1 MFSTEALEKYL
12 QQENPYPCLNLL
24 ESAMVCYK
32 WTEGKTIPAPLLE
45 DLYAMFG
52 EKIVE
57 ADAENLV
64 IMKVLVR
71 TEHGLL
77 LSPKTLA
84 SISSLLGEI
93 KNNLQ
98 LPLADKKETARAFLI
113 KFVSYLEKHASNL
126 IVSESK
132 DDLEFALLWQGKEYR
147 LQLALSP
154 VWLPVIAENIAETN
168 TYVALFGPF
177 MAQGWQQMIKYYTFA
192 EFRNYT
198 AYFDPW
204 HCQKM
209 NISRGELFTY
219 FDWFLRDVYGLKSFI
234 PQSFSLA
241 LQNMGLLRYNDER

>member
-1 MFSTEALEKYL
+1 MFLTKDLEDYL

-24 ESAMVCYK
+24 ESAIICYK
-32 WTEGKTIPAPLLE
+32 RTEDKTIPAPLLA
-45 DLYAMFG
+45 DLNSIFG

-57 ADAENLV
+57 TTAENLI
-64 IMKVLVR
+64 IMKALVR

-77 LSPKTLA
+77 LNPKALLF
-84 SISSLLGEI
+84 ISSLLGEI

-98 LPLADKKETARAFLI
+98 LPLADKKETAREFLI

-147 LQLALSP
+147 LQLAFSP
-154 VWLPVIAENIAETN
+154 VWLPVIAEKIAEKN
-168 TYVALFGPF
+168 TYLALFGPF
-177 MAQGWQQMIKYYTFA
+177 MAQDWQKMIKYYAYA
-192 EFRNYT
+192 EFRNHT